1 MQRNGSL
8 QNQNNPQA
16 MRLVS
21 PFPFFFAKTNVHH
34 DGSTSK
40 ANDMSMEAAVCNI
53 PHLEPRE
60 GELDRSGS
68 HSN

>member
-1 MQRNGSL
+1 M
-8 QNQNNPQA
+8 
-16 MRLVS
+16 
-21 PFPFFFAKTNVHH
+21 HH